1 MATESKIDLSAL
13 TELIAKYKIRRYPD
27 GTDVYDLIYDI
38 LKDDSSLKIRRPFF
52 IVDLGQV
59 IKKYGQWMEEL
70 PRVVPHYAVKC
81 NPDPAILTVLGLLGC
96 SYDTASQTEIY
107 LVQDALKTLQID
119 PVDPNRIIFANP
131 VKDEEH
137 IQYARAN
144 DVDLTVFD
152 SPDELYKL
160 KLYHTEA
167 SLFLRI
173 NIDNP
178 HSIINFG
185 SKFGAKLEDVP
196 KLIDIC
202 KVLELNLVGVSFHV
216 GTGCTDPSQ
225 YAQALAHCKEV
236 FKIAKEKDVLL
247 HAIDIGG
254 GFPGV
259 DPESPEVAAVC
270 SFSAMATAI
279 NRAIDE
285 LFGPDSEFPGT
296 RFIAEP
302 GRFMV
307 ASSHTLV
314 VNIIG
319 KKVAYE
325 PGPDGKPCKTFIY
338 HLNDGVY
345 GSFNCVLTEKATP
358 IFEPYNERAGIKYPS
373 RLFGPTCDS
382 LDAIPGLHMLPE
394 LVLGER
400 LYVQNFGAY
409 TTALACDFNGFAK
422 TMSYYVIKVPEKP
435 AEEVS
440 FSTLTPQI
448 KPPESPLPSPPLLP
462 APLLSATPRP
472 RASL

>member
-1 MATESKIDLSAL
+1 MAAESSSKIDLSAL
-13 TELIAKYKIRRYPD
+13 TELIARYKIRRYPD
-27 GTDVYDLIYDI
+27 GTEVYDLIYDI
-38 LKDDSSLKIRRPFF
+38 LKDDSSLKQRRPFF

-59 IKKYGQWMEEL
+59 IKKYEQWMEEL

-107 LVQDALKTLQID
+107 LVQDALKTLNID
-119 PVDPNRIIFANP
+119 PVEPNRIIFANP

-144 DVDLTVFD
+144 DVDVTVFD

-225 YAQALAHCKEV
+225 YALALARCKEV
-236 FKIAKEKDVLL
+236 FTMAKNKGVLL

-259 DPESPEVAAVC
+259 DPDAGDAAASSC
-270 SFSAMATAI
+270 SFSAMASAI
-279 NRAIDE
+279 NQAIDD
-285 LFGPDSEFPGT
+285 LFGPHSEFPGT

-319 KKVAYE
+319 KKIAYE
-325 PGPDGKPCKTFIY
+325 PGPDGKPTKTFIY

-345 GSFNCVLTEKATP
+345 GSFNCVLTEKANP
-358 IFEPYNERAGIKYPS
+358 VFEPYNERAGVKYPS

-440 FSTLTPQI
+440 FSTLAPPV
-448 KPPESPLPSPPLLP
+448 KPPAEAAPSLLP
-462 APLLSATPRP
+462 IPPRP
-472 RASL
+472 RAAL